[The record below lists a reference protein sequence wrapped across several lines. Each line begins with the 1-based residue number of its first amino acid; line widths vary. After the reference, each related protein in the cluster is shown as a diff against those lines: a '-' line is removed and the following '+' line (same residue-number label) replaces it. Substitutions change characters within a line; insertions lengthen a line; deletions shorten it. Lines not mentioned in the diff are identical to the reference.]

1 MLTAVDHLAAAAAL
15 FSRCLRAFSRL
26 YADLY
31 YFLACHLSSPTPTA
45 LPLGSPSLVFIPT
58 PPPQSHSSSA
68 TYFTL
73 ALVPSPIFLITVGWK
88 NYNAA
93 RSVYASANN
102 AAPQEAP
109 GRSPRWKYT
118 WSISPMPAMEGAAR
132 GGVGGSV
139 TGQRRFLQLVHES
152 SGGAVDEG
160 RHGLGFGT
168 HVLHH
173 IDYCPSLPVGKGCQ
187 QRLRQQ
193 LLYCRYARRRPREVP
208 RVNEVTVVWSQ
219 AAPAP
224 QSLAR
229 LALQPQYHL
238 QRVTWLKDKGEARR
252 GRLHPRKTPP
262 RRQFDVTVHGI
273 DEAGLL

>member
-1 MLTAVDHLAAAAAL
+1 MRPVP
-15 FSRCLRAFSRL
+15 C
-26 YADLY
+26 
-31 YFLACHLSSPTPTA
+31 TPAQT
-45 LPLGSPSLVFIPT
+45 T
-58 PPPQSHSSSA
+58 PPPKRRRGDRPGGSTPGA
-68 TYFTL
+68 Y
-73 ALVPSPIFLITVGWK
+73 
-88 NYNAA
+88 
-93 RSVYASANN
+93 
-102 AAPQEAP
+102 PQC
-109 GRSPRWKYT
+109 PRWRVQR
-118 WSISPMPAMEGAAR
+118 G

-173 IDYCPSLPVGKGCQ
+173 IDYCPSLPAGKWCQ

-238 QRVTWLKDKGEARR
+238 QRDTWLKDKGEARR